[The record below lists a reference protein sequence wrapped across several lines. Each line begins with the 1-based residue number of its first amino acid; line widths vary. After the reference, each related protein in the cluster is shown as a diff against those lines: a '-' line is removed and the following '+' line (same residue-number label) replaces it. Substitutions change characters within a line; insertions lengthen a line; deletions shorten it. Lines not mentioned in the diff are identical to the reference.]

1 MVREAFKLINGEG
14 WYIVPT
20 GQGPSPIFTAL
31 KSIFHIHFSGW
42 DTFVHPVGQCPTY
55 HCFLVLKAYLIKWNM
70 DQMSLNS

>member
-31 KSIFHIHFSGW
+31 KSIFHIYFFKKGYICDRSGTLPPCWTMSQLSLFFSFEGL
-42 DTFVHPVGQCPTY
+42 P
-55 HCFLVLKAYLIKWNM
+55 N
-70 DQMSLNS
+70 